1 VKVNRR
7 EFSVALLGAAAFPGK
22 LLDDFEQS
30 SRRPSLLLLPDDP
43 FSGIGILKAR
53 LDAGQRP
60 AEDIPGWALSFHVPE
75 RFGLLRLIEHR

>member
-1 VKVNRR
+1 
-7 EFSVALLGAAAFPGK
+7 
-22 LLDDFEQS
+22 
-30 SRRPSLLLLPDDP
+30 LLPDDP